1 MWRTLKNYLRI
12 SLLLLLIIGVIKHV
26 LAKMNLFVIRQDMS
40 IPLTEGV
47 QGENELNQSDHE
59 DPHDQVAI
67 MGDWAFWIDKTAPLS
82 ERFMAAPVKGEDSEI
97 DFSQRTPI
105 NALSL
110 SDPDMQALFNVLD
123 FLGKKVEE

>member
-1 MWRTLKNYLRI
+1 MWKSLKDYLRKT
-12 SLLLLLIIGVIKHV
+12 LLLLLIIGAIKHV
-26 LAKMNLFVIRQDMS
+26 LARMNFYNSKQHTSLALSEEAKKEQ
-40 IPLTEGV
+40 
-47 QGENELNQSDHE
+47 ELSQNSNDE
-59 DPHDQVAI
+59 PYDQVAI